1 MDDAWKSKLRRA
13 LSPEIKQLQRAL
25 DAHTDRYVR
34 YGDPEDQVEADFL
47 RRRITALKQEVLRAE
62 ELQRSEPKPHSEHP
76 DK

>member
-13 LSPEIKQLQRAL
+13 LSPDIHNLQRVL
-25 DAHTDRYVR
+25 DAHVDRYVR
-34 YGDPEDQVEADFL
+34 YGDPADQAEADVL